1 MGNRDKLYFGT
12 NTKMT
17 KTIADTENFLKET
30 SRLTAD
36 LPAESIELFVIPSYT
51 TLDRAKAVLLEASS
65 PIRLGAQNMCWEE
78 TGQFTGEISPIM
90 LKEVGAE
97 IIEIGHSERRHV
109 FGEKDIEEGLKVK
122 SAAGHGFIPLLC
134 VGETKE
140 QKDQGIANET
150 LAIQLKIGLSSITG
164 EQAKNLWV
172 AYEPVWAIGVSGI
185 PATVEYA
192 QEKHHYIRSI
202 LIDLFGEAI
211 GSDIPVLYGGSINNS
226 NAEGYIVMPDID
238 GLFVGRS
245 AWDASNFNTLVR
257 AVIPLFN
264 ARKKQA

>member
-17 KTIADTENFLKET
+17 KTIADTESFLKELVQ
-30 SRLTAD
+30 LTGD

-51 TLDRAKAVLLEASS
+51 TLDRAKAALQNASS
-65 PIRLGAQNMCWEE
+65 SIKLGAQNMCWEE

-122 SAAGHGFIPLLC
+122 SAAEHGFIPLLC

-140 QKDQGIANET
+140 QKDQGIGNET
-150 LAIQLKIGLSSITG
+150 IAIQLKIGLSSITG
-164 EQAKNLWV
+164 EQAEELLI

-185 PATVEYA
+185 PATAEYA
-192 QEKHHYIRSI
+192 QEKHRFIRSV
-202 LIDLFGEAI
+202 LIDLFGEAT
-211 GSDIPVLYGGSINNS
+211 GADIPILYGGSINNS
-226 NAEGYIVMPDID
+226 NAEEYIKIPDID

-245 AWDASNFNTLVR
+245 AWEASNFNALVR
-257 AVIPLFN
+257 AVFPLFKE
-264 ARKKQA
+264 RKEQA